1 MHILSCAPALR
12 VCVMKLAVGWHLKRT
27 DTSFHLAKMA
37 HKQSCLKLHTLMIA
51 QMS

>member
-27 DTSFHLAKMA
+27 DTSFHLAEMA
-37 HKQSCLKLHTLMIA
+37 KSLTGTGQIDYKVV
-51 QMS
+51 

>member
-27 DTSFHLAKMA
+27 NTSVHLFQMAKSLTSTGQIDY
-37 HKQSCLKLHTLMIA
+37 KVV
-51 QMS
+51 